1 MSSFTGDRQFQQ
13 RPHTHTH
20 TATLSSSPNSQG
32 DSEQPGKVR
41 MGSSKPRDCQHQS
54 PRQTRPSEAK
64 RTPAHTTLLDR
75 CQTLWCS
82 EGLYI
87 PPFLPH
93 RKRDLDLDSQDV
105 MPLVDWGWHQASE
118 LLRVGA
124 SPVTLLHPSH
134 SEEPSPARPPPPFC
148 TKPIARRPAPLE
160 GRQAALPTPTTGS
173 AVSPPDQREGSSG
186 WITGPWFPGQEHA
199 GHGRKVSWP

>member
-1 MSSFTGDRQFQQ
+1 MTSTSNDFSKILDWPHGSPFPLQRGGSEGLRQGKILAEVNSPAEVVLGPCPASQEIDNFS
-13 RPHTHTH
+13 RDHTH
-20 TATLSSSPNSQG
+20 TATLSPSPNSQG

-41 MGSSKPRDCQHQS
+41 MGSSKPRACQHQS

-64 RTPAHTTLLDR
+64 RTPAHTTLVDR

-82 EGLYI
+82 EGLHI

-118 LLRVGA
+118 LLSVGA
-124 SPVTLLHPSH
+124 SPVTL
-134 SEEPSPARPPPPFC
+134 PPP
-148 TKPIARRPAPLE
+148 
-160 GRQAALPTPTTGS
+160 LP
-173 AVSPPDQREGSSG
+173 Q
-186 WITGPWFPGQEHA
+186 
-199 GHGRKVSWP
+199 